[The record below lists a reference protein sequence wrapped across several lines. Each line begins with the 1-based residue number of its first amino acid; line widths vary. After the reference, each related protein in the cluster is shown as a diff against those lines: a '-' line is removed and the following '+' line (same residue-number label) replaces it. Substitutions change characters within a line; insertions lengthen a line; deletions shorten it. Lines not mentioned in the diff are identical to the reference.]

1 MATNKNQ
8 RIVKRMKVSASP
20 VIDRNILDK
29 AVIDTVLKVLYNNAD
44 KDALHLENEIYK
56 PNRITLPK
64 KEAERLWAVMIASG
78 WVSPVIGFGNA
89 GKLEL
94 TREGYQL
101 MAQYG
106 GYAEYLNAINNSQ
119 QQQTLILPFQVEEQK
134 PESSPLTPETTKK
147 AAQKGDK

>member
-1 MATNKNQ
+1 
-8 RIVKRMKVSASP
+8 MKVSASP

-134 PESSPLTPETTKK
+134 QESAPITPETTKK

>member
-134 PESSPLTPETTKK
+134 QESAPITPETTKK

>member
-1 MATNKNQ
+1 
-8 RIVKRMKVSASP
+8 MKVSASP

-134 PESSPLTPETTKK
+134 PESAPITPETTKK